1 MYKNYKNVELVKPAG
16 LDLKDRL
23 VGIQRVTKVTKG
35 GRAFGF
41 SAIVV
46 VGDENGVVGHGLGKA
61 KEVTIAISKAVE
73 DAKKNLVKIPI
84 ENGTLPHEQKGKF
97 GGARV
102 FIKPATEGTGVI
114 AGGAVRQVL
123 EAAGIKDILAKSLGS
138 PTHLNVAK
146 ATLNGLL
153 GQRTPDEVAK
163 LRGKNVMEI
172 APKGL
177 VDAYENTKAE
187 RKLKEDAKG

>member
-1 MYKNYKNVELVKPAG
+1 ML
-16 LDLKDRL
+16 
-23 VGIQRVTKVTKG
+23 
-35 GRAFGF
+35 
-41 SAIVV
+41 S
-46 VGDENGVVGHGLGKA
+46 
-61 KEVTIAISKAVE
+61 
-73 DAKKNLVKIPI
+73 
-84 ENGTLPHEQKGKF
+84 
-97 GGARV
+97 
-102 FIKPATEGTGVI
+102 
-114 AGGAVRQVL
+114 
-123 EAAGIKDILAKSLGS
+123 KSLGS
-138 PTHLNVAK
+138 NNPVNVAK

>member
-1 MYKNYKNVELVKPAG
+1 M
-16 LDLKDRL
+16 
-23 VGIQRVTKVTKG
+23 
-35 GRAFGF
+35 
-41 SAIVV
+41 
-46 VGDENGVVGHGLGKA
+46 
-61 KEVTIAISKAVE
+61 
-73 DAKKNLVKIPI
+73 
-84 ENGTLPHEQKGKF
+84 
-97 GGARV
+97 
-102 FIKPATEGTGVI
+102 
-114 AGGAVRQVL
+114 
-123 EAAGIKDILAKSLGS
+123 
-138 PTHLNVAK
+138 NVAK

>member
-1 MYKNYKNVELVKPAG
+1 MVEQELQESV
-16 LDLKDRL
+16 
-23 VGIQRVTKVTKG
+23 IHINRVAKVVKG
-35 GRAFGF
+35 GRNFAFT
-41 SAIVV
+41 ALVA
-46 VGDENGVVGHGLGKA
+46 VGDGNGNAGIGYGKGSEVPLAIQKAIEN
-61 KEVTIAISKAVE
+61 
-73 DAKKNLVKIPI
+73 AKKNIHQIPMAGSTI
-84 ENGTLPHEQKGKF
+84 VHTIIGEHGSSKVLL
-97 GGARV
+97 
-102 FIKPATEGTGVI
+102 KPAAPGTGVI
-114 AGGAVRQVL
+114 AGGAARQVL
-123 EAAGIKDILAKSLGS
+123 EVAGIKDILAKSLGS

-187 RKLKEDAKG
+187 RKLREDAKG

>member
-187 RKLKEDAKG
+187 RKLKEDAKS

>member
-1 MYKNYKNVELVKPAG
+1 V
-16 LDLKDRL
+16 R
-23 VGIQRVTKVTKG
+23 
-35 GRAFGF
+35 
-41 SAIVV
+41 
-46 VGDENGVVGHGLGKA
+46 NGVSDG
-61 KEVTIAISKAVE
+61 
-73 DAKKNLVKIPI
+73 KKNLVRVHLTP
-84 ENGTLPHEQKGKF
+84 NYSMPTLSLGSD
-97 GGARV
+97 GAANVLIR
-102 FIKPATEGTGVI
+102 PAAPGTGVI

-187 RKLKEDAKG
+187 RKLKEDAKS

>member
-1 MYKNYKNVELVKPAG
+1 MAEIELQENV
-16 LDLKDRL
+16 
-23 VGIQRVTKVTKG
+23 IHINRVAKVVKG
-35 GRAFGF
+35 GRNFAFT
-41 SAIVV
+41 ALVA
-46 VGDENGVVGHGLGKA
+46 VGDGNGNAGIGYGKGSEVPLAIQKAIEN
-61 KEVTIAISKAVE
+61 
-73 DAKKNLVKIPI
+73 AKKNIHPIPMAGSTI
-84 ENGTLPHEQKGKF
+84 VHTTIGEHGSSKVLL
-97 GGARV
+97 
-102 FIKPATEGTGVI
+102 KPAAPGTGVI

-163 LRGKNVMEI
+163 LRGKNIMEI